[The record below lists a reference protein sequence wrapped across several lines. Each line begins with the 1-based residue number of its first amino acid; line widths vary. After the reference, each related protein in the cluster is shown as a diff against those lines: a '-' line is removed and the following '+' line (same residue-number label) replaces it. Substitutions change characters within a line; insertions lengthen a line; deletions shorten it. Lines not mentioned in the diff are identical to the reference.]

1 MSENDQQLN
10 TCGCCQGVHRATPA
24 AVDNLPGLTALAYR
38 CGTHGS
44 FKVSMQTAVSGQAA
58 LQGLT
63 TREDSDPA
71 LAVLDGWATIL
82 DVLSFYQ
89 ERIANEG
96 YLRTAT
102 ERRSILELARSIGY
116 ELRPGVAASTYLSF
130 NLETALGSPL
140 STKIPIGTKAQ
151 STPAQ
156 DEKPQTFET
165 VEPITGYAAFNALR
179 ARQTEPVLP
188 QKGVSKLYLKGTATN
203 LKAGDAILIVGD
215 ERIADPGNENWDF
228 RLLKSVT
235 AVPPPASIDVTEG
248 YTIAELDRALGSVNP
263 PVEPAKARPRIY
275 ALRQRASLFGYNA
288 PDWKAMPN
296 SLKAGY
302 LGLDPNT
309 ASHNDLKFYAD
320 WPGFTIAG
328 TLGPPPGIGAGSGLQ
343 GEYFNT
349 IDLKERVATQTDA
362 QIKFDF
368 GVGSPIPGVVNAD
381 NFSVRW
387 SGWLEPETTESY
399 MFHVTSDDGARL
411 WINGELIIDAWRVQ
425 SVTETTSI
433 KPVALVEGRKY
444 EIRLEYFEK
453 SGAAVIKLAW
463 SSTSITKDFIPTKQ
477 LYPLDPKEVLL
488 DAVYP
493 KVLAGGW
500 AVLSN
505 GEYDE
510 VYSVEAVA
518 EDARANFALSGK
530 VSRIKL
536 KGELLGDDFNRGL
549 RDTAVFAQS
558 EELVFGERPIPS
570 AVPQISAP
578 PQPLDRFTVELN
590 TRINGLVGGQLIS
603 LTGIDPQNKKPVAE
617 VATIDQVLQSGPF
630 TKLILKAPLA
640 NNYERTSLV
649 LNANVARATHGD
661 TKEEVLGSGD
671 GSRVFQK
678 FDLKQ
683 KPLTYVSAASASGAE
698 TTLEVRVNDVL
709 WHEKPTFYGLP
720 PTERAYVTRLADD
733 GKVTVQFGDGITG
746 ARLPTGTENVT
757 AKYRVGVG
765 LPGMLAAN
773 QLNLLM
779 SRPLGL
785 KEVINPLAPTGAE
798 DPELRD
804 GARQNSPLTVL
815 TLDRIVSQQ
824 DFEDFSRA
832 YAGIGKAQATWL
844 WNGERRLIHLT
855 IAGVDGGAVPVNSE
869 LFGNLTGAIDASRHT
884 DQVVRIGSY
893 QKRTFAVE
901 AKLLIDPDFMVDQVK
916 SAVTKALIAEFSF
929 ERRAFGQAVTSSE
942 VIAVAQGV
950 AGVVA
955 VDLDK
960 LSFDPPGMP
969 ALERLPANV
978 ARWTGNQIAP
988 AELLTVNPDRILLTE
1003 MK

>member
-24 AVDNLPGLTALAYR
+24 AVDNLPGLTALVYR

-44 FKVSMQTAVSGQAA
+44 FKASMQSAVSGQSA

-63 TREDSDPA
+63 TREDGDPA
-71 LAVLDGWATIL
+71 LALLDGWATIL

-116 ELRPGVAASTYLSF
+116 ELRPGVAAGTFLSF
-130 NLETALGSPL
+130 NLETAPGAPL

-179 ARQTEPVLP
+179 ARQTEPVPPL
-188 QKGVSKLYLKGTATN
+188 KGVSKLYLKGTATN

-215 ERIADPGNENWDF
+215 ERIADPTNENWDF
-228 RLLKSVT
+228 RILTDVV
-235 AVPPPASIDVTEG
+235 AVPPAASIDVTEG
-248 YTIAELDRALGSVNP
+248 YTIIELDRPLGSIVPPVNP
-263 PVEPAKARPRIY
+263 AAVHPRIF

-288 PDWKAMPN
+288 PDWKAMPD
-296 SLKAGY
+296 SLKAAY
-302 LGLDPNT
+302 VGLDPKTVTNT
-309 ASHNDLKFYAD
+309 DLEPYAE
-320 WPGFTIAG
+320 WPNFSIAG
-328 TLGPPPGIGAGSGLQ
+328 TLGPPPGIGAGTGLH

-349 IDLKERVATQTDA
+349 IELMDRVATRTDA
-362 QIKFDF
+362 TINFDL
-368 GVGSPIPGVVNAD
+368 GTNSPIPGVVNAD

-387 SGWLEPETTESY
+387 SGWVEPKESGSY
-399 MFHVTSDDGARL
+399 MFYVNSDDGARL
-411 WINGELIIDAWRVQ
+411 WINGKLIVDAWKIQ
-425 SVTETTSI
+425 SATETSSSVVKMT
-433 KPVALVEGRKY
+433 AGRKY

-453 SGAAVIKLAW
+453 TGAALVKLSW
-463 SSTSITKDFIPTKQ
+463 SATAVTKETIPATQ
-477 LYPLDPKEVLL
+477 LYPLNVTEVLL
-488 DAVYP
+488 DTVYP
-493 KVLAGGW
+493 KIVPGGW

-505 GEYDE
+505 GDYQEL
-510 VYSVEAVA
+510 YSVPAIA

-530 VSRIKL
+530 VSRLKL
-536 KGELLGDDFNRGL
+536 QGEFLGDDFNLRL
-549 RDTAVFAQS
+549 RDTAVYGQS
-558 EELVFGERPIPS
+558 EELLFGERPIPS
-570 AVPQISAP
+570 AVPRLSSPA
-578 PQPLDRFTVELN
+578 QPLDRFTVELN
-590 TRINGLVGGQLIS
+590 ARVEGLVAGQLVS
-603 LTGIDPQNKKPVAE
+603 LTGIDHQNKKPVAE
-617 VATIDQVLQSGPF
+617 VATIDQVVQSAGF
-630 TKLILKAPLA
+630 TRLIFKAPLA

-661 TKEEVLGSGD
+661 TKDEVLGSGD

-698 TTLEVRVNDVL
+698 TTLEVRVNDIL

-720 PTERAYVTRLADD
+720 PTERAYIARLADD

-757 AKYRVGVG
+757 AKYRVGIG

-785 KEVINPLAPTGAE
+785 KDVINPLAPTGAE

-855 IAGVDGGAVPVNSE
+855 IAGVDGGPVPVNSE
-869 LFGNLTGAIDASRHT
+869 LFGNLTRSIDASRHT

-893 QKRTFAVE
+893 QKRSFAVE
-901 AKLLIDPDFMVDQVK
+901 AKLLIDPDYLVETVK

-942 VIAVAQGV
+942 IVAVAQGV
-950 AGVVA
+950 AGVVG

-960 LSFDPPGMP
+960 LSFDTPGSP
-969 ALERLPANV
+969 SLERLPANV
-978 ARWTGNQIAP
+978 AHWTGSQIEP